1 MWSNVAV
8 SAIDIQVDDVPA
20 ATRLLSQAY
29 GWRVTSDGEN
39 FGELDA
45 GGLRVMLS
53 RDAMVPWGSTDG
65 VILHHYVD
73 DVAAAVATAVAAGA
87 ELLRGPVRTDWGT
100 EAAYLRGPG
109 RLVVDVCR
117 DV

>member
-1 MWSNVAV
+1 MQVGV
-8 SAIDIQVDDVPA
+8 SAIDIQVDDVVG
-20 ATRLLSQAY
+20 ATKLLSQAY

-39 FGELDA
+39 FAELDA

-53 RDAMVPWGSTDG
+53 RDAMVPWGTTDG

-73 DVAAAVATAVAAGA
+73 DVAASVRTAVGAGA
-87 ELLRGPVRTDWGT
+87 ELLRGPERTDWGT

-109 RLVVDVCR
+109 GLIVDVCR

>member
-1 MWSNVAV
+1 MAV
-8 SAIDIQVDDVPA
+8 QAIDLQVDDVSA
-20 ATRLLSQAY
+20 ATQMLSAAY
-29 GWRVTSDGEN
+29 GWRVVAADPY

-53 RDAMVPWGSTDG
+53 RDALVPWGKLDG

-73 DVAAAVATAVAAGA
+73 DVDAAVSRAVTAGA
-87 ELLRGPVRTDWGT
+87 QPIAGPLRTDWGT

-109 RLVVDVCR
+109 QLIVDLCR

>member
-1 MWSNVAV
+1 MQVGV
-8 SAIDIQVDDVPA
+8 SAIDLQVDYVPG

-29 GWRVTSDGEN
+29 GWRVTSDEEN

-53 RDAMVPWGSTDG
+53 RDAMVSWGSTDG

-73 DVAAAVATAVAAGA
+73 DVPGAVQTAVAAGA
-87 ELLRGPVRTDWGT
+87 ELLRGPERTDWDT

-109 RLVVDVCR
+109 GLIVDVCR

>member
-1 MWSNVAV
+1 MAV
-8 SAIDIQVDDVPA
+8 QAIDLQVDDVSA
-20 ATRLLSQAY
+20 AAKMLSAAY
-29 GWRVTSDGEN
+29 GWRVVVDDPN

-53 RDAMVPWGSTDG
+53 RDAMVPWGKLDG
-65 VILHHYVD
+65 LILHHYVD
-73 DVAAAVATAVAAGA
+73 DVEAAVSQAVDAGA
-87 ELLRGPVRTDWGT
+87 ELLGGPLRTDWGT

-109 RLVVDVCR
+109 QLIVDVCR

>member
-1 MWSNVAV
+1 MFDDGCSQRIRKMRVGV
-8 SAIDIQVDDVPA
+8 SAIDIHADDVPS

-29 GWRVTSDGEN
+29 GWRVISDGAD

-45 GGLRVMLS
+45 G
-53 RDAMVPWGSTDG
+53 
-65 VILHHYVD
+65 
-73 DVAAAVATAVAAGA
+73 A
-87 ELLRGPVRTDWGT
+87 ELLRNPVRTDWES

-109 RLVVDVCR
+109 HLIVDVCR

>member
-1 MWSNVAV
+1 VAV
-8 SAIDIQVDDVPA
+8 QAIDIQVDDVQRG
-20 ATRLLSQAY
+20 TRLLAEAY
-29 GWRVTSDGEN
+29 GWRILSDDVN

-53 RDAMVPWGSTDG
+53 RDAMVPWGKLDG
-65 VILHHYVD
+65 VILHYYVD
-73 DVAAAVATAVAAGA
+73 DVQAAVARAVEAGA
-87 ELLRGPVRTDWGT
+87 ELVAGPITTDWGT

-109 RLVVDVCR
+109 QLVVDVCR